1 MNWLAKI
8 TRRAGGVGVVIG
20 AGFLIGIVL
29 LIVANIIYRFF
40 GGVIAGTYE
49 LIELLV
55 AVVAASAFVYVTLER
70 GHVVI
75 NVIANRFPQR
85 MRAIAESITLAT
97 GLGLWALVA
106 WANVGLI
113 REKALSG
120 EETLLLNIPVFPF
133 RLFWELSLILICL
146 VLLVHLCKALSEVIS
161 K

>member
-1 MNWLAKI
+1 MHWLAKI
-8 TRRAGGVGVVIG
+8 TRRNGGIGVVIG
-20 AGFLIGIVL
+20 AGCLVGIVL

-40 GGVIAGTYE
+40 GGVIAGSYE
-49 LIELLV
+49 LIEVMV
-55 AVVAASAFVYVTLER
+55 AVVAASAFVYATLEH

-75 NVIANRFPQR
+75 NVIVNRFPQR

-106 WANVGLI
+106 WANFGLI
-113 REKALSG
+113 QEKALSG
-120 EETLLLNIPVFPF
+120 EKTLLLDIPIFPF
-133 RLFWELSLILICL
+133 RLFWELSLILVCL